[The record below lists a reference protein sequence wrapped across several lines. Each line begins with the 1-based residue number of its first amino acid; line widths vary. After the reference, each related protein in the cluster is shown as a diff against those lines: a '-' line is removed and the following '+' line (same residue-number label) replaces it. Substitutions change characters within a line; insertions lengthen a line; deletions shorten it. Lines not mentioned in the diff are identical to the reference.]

1 MEIKITK
8 IQALSLIDK
17 LMQYVNG
24 LDYTQISQFERNKL
38 WEDIEKIQRKIQL
51 IKE

>member
-1 MEIKITK
+1 MEQKITK
-8 IQALSLIDK
+8 IQALSFIDK

-24 LDYTQISQFERNKL
+24 LDYVQISQFEATQL
-38 WEDIEKIQRKIQL
+38 WKDIEKIQRKIQL